1 MATAIRGMVRKYRE
15 KRKKQERIRFTKKEL
30 DCVEKTV
37 QTVLQNNKS
46 FQKEGHDAKGRKEKT
61 V

>member
-1 MATAIRGMVRKYRE
+1 MVRKYRE
-15 KRKKQERIRFTKKEL
+15 KRKKQERMHFTKKEL
-30 DCVEKTV
+30 DGVEKTV
-37 QTVLQNNKS
+37 QTVLLNNKS